1 MTGGPHI
8 DEPNGT
14 RPTEPTSPRCS
25 VLLQQYGDASSIAA
39 SVVDQVLAR
48 DAHGQRKYGVSL
60 DRSDLTVSQWL
71 QHLAEELMDGAH
83 YALAAKRE
91 HDQFEVEVLGIVRS
105 AHAKLIA
112 EGAWENTWRS
122 GVDALLGA
130 IERELSK

>member
-1 MTGGPHI
+1 MTSSHVEMDDGS
-8 DEPNGT
+8 
-14 RPTEPTSPRCS
+14 RPPEPTTPRM
-25 VLLQQYGDASSIAA
+25 LTLMENYGNASRVAA
-39 SVVDQVLAR
+39 QVVDQVLAR
-48 DAHGQRKYGVSL
+48 DAHGQRKYGVTL
-60 DRSDLTVSQWL
+60 DRSDLTHSQWL

-91 HDQFEVEVLGIVRS
+91 HDQFETEVLGIVRS